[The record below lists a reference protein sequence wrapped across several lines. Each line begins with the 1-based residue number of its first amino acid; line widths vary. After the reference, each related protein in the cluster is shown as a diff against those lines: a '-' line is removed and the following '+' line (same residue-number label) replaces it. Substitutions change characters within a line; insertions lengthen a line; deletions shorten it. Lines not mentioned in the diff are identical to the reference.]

1 MKNIPNESFVIT
13 FEGENIDVHPE
24 MIEETLIYKIRF
36 PDKRSELCI
45 TETDAADDDDLSSW
59 ICIPEDKNCE
69 EAAQKIGELL
79 NSKFE

>member
-24 MIEETLIYKIRF
+24 MFEETLIYTIRF
-36 PDKRSELCI
+36 PDERPDLSI
-45 TETDAADDDDLSSW
+45 TETDVDDEPPGW
-59 ICIPEDKNCE
+59 ICIPEDKGRQKV
-69 EAAQKIGELL
+69 AQKIGELL